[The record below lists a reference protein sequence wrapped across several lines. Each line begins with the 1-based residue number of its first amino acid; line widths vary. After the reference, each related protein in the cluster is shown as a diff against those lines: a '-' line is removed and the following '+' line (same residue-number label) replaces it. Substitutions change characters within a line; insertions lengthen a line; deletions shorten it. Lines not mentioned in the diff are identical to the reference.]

1 MVMHNDEDFT
11 ELVARA
17 KSGDEVAIRDFLRRF
32 EPEVRLMVRGR
43 LPKKLRTQ
51 FDSVDFVQT
60 VWQSF
65 FAESPKARPDF
76 ENVEHLRAFL
86 AGVVR
91 NKVFQQH
98 RRLTRTEKYDLSR
111 EERLYV
117 RRGDR
122 EVALDVI
129 STDPS
134 PSAAAQAHDRLA
146 QLTAGR
152 SEREVEV
159 ISLRRQGLTFLE
171 IAERTG
177 INERT
182 VRRMIETARARM
194 EALPCR

>member
-1 MVMHNDEDFT
+1 MPEHEDFT

-17 KSGDEVAIRDFLRRF
+17 KAGDPVAICDFLRRF
-32 EPEVRLMVRGR
+32 EPEVRMMVRGR

-65 FAESPKARPDF
+65 FSDPPQDRPDF
-76 ENVEHLRAFL
+76 ANVEHLRAFL

-91 NKVFQQH
+91 NKVFEQH
-98 RRLTRTEKYDLSR
+98 RRLTKTEKYDLAR

-117 RRGDR
+117 RRGDQ
-122 EVALDVI
+122 EVPRAVV
-129 STDPS
+129 SPDPS

-152 SEREVEV
+152 SQREVEV
-159 ISLRRQGLTFLE
+159 ISLRRQGLTFEE
-171 IAERTG
+171 IADRTG
-177 INERT
+177 LSERS
-182 VRRMIETARARM
+182 VRRIIESARSRM
-194 EALPCR
+194 EAHACR